1 MRLMLTTI
9 ATVLV
14 TLASC
19 DDHGKSLD
27 ENALPAA
34 KHADQPLQDEQ
45 QVMNDPNGGE
55 TSFRGFEPPEA
66 DQHHSLEDLL
76 VWRYELVETAS
87 VALPPNG
94 VNPNPLVVGDIV
106 IASVFSPGEIVAVAR
121 ETGGELWNL
130 HLQELGSSHVSFADG
145 VLYAKTDRTLYA
157 LKPDS
162 GEVIW
167 TWTPYDEEG
176 EWVYSSPTI
185 EGDRIFIG
193 DRAGVLHC
201 LSTKTGKLLWWEQT
215 SADENRQVN
224 ATAIVVDDVVI
235 TATNAALAIAYEV
248 DSGREVWKRKLDSG
262 SIFQIQR
269 LRDNIVVQSWNS
281 IYLLDPG
288 TGEIRHQWSW
298 PGRMVR
304 CTTVAQDG
312 LLAITYKDPRKD
324 RSLPAFQEERLLG
337 LGEDGIRFEHQ
348 YSASMAMLR
357 YEPTTKL
364 VYEPRFDGLG
374 IIDPNTGRRLHHIS
388 SQQRFHP
395 TLPHVSEGIIYLLAD
410 ETHID
415 QDGNGEPSI
424 RRLGVLLAVR
434 HP

>member
-1 MRLMLTTI
+1 
-9 ATVLV
+9 
-14 TLASC
+14 
-19 DDHGKSLD
+19 
-27 ENALPAA
+27 
-34 KHADQPLQDEQ
+34 
-45 QVMNDPNGGE
+45 MNEPSGAE
-55 TSFRGFEPPEA
+55 TGFPGFEPPEA

-76 VWRYELVETAS
+76 VWRYELAETAS

-94 VNPNPLVVGDIV
+94 VNPNPLVVRDIV

-145 VLYAKTDRTLYA
+145 VLYAKTSRTLYA
-157 LKPDS
+157 LKLDS

-167 TWTPYDEEG
+167 KWTPYDVEG
-176 EWVYSSPTI
+176 EWVYSSPTL
-185 EGDRIFIG
+185 EGDRLFIG

-201 LSTKTGKLLWWEQT
+201 LSTKTGDLLWWAQT
-215 SADENRQVN
+215 SEAENRDVN
-224 ATAIVVDDVVI
+224 ATAIVVDDLVI

-248 DSGREVWKRKLDSG
+248 DSGREVWRRTLDSG
-262 SIFQIQR
+262 SMWQIQR
-269 LRDNIVVQSWNS
+269 LRDNIVVQTWNS

-288 TGEIRHQWSW
+288 TGEIGHQWSW
-298 PGRMVR
+298 PGRQVQWI
-304 CTTVAQDG
+304 TVAQDG
-312 LLAITYKDPRKD
+312 LLAITYKDSGKD
-324 RSLPAFQEERLLG
+324 CAFAFQEQRLLG
-337 LGEDGIRFEHQ
+337 LGEDGIRFEHE
-348 YSASMAMLR
+348 YSALMVMLR

-364 VYEPRFDGLG
+364 VYESRFDGLG

-388 SQQRFHP
+388 SKQGFHP
-395 TLPHVSEGIIYLLAD
+395 TLPHISEGIIYLLAD

>member
-9 ATVLV
+9 ATVLI

-27 ENALPAA
+27 ENTLPAA
-34 KHADQPLQDEQ
+34 KHADQPLLDEKQ
-45 QVMNDPNGGE
+45 RMNEPSGAEMG
-55 TSFRGFEPPEA
+55 FPGFESPEA

-76 VWRYELVETAS
+76 VWRYELAETSS

-106 IASVFSPGEIVAVAR
+106 VASVFTPGEIVAVAR

-145 VLYAKTDRTLYA
+145 VLYAQTLRTLYA
-157 LKPDS
+157 LRPDT

-167 TWTPYDEEG
+167 KWTPYDEEG
-176 EWVYSSPTI
+176 EWIYSSPTI
-185 EGDRIFIG
+185 ESDRLFIG
-193 DRAGVLHC
+193 DRAGLLNC
-201 LSTKTGKLLWWEQT
+201 LSTKTGDLLWWAQT
-215 SADENRQVN
+215 SEDENRQVN
-224 ATAIVVDDVVI
+224 ATAIVVDNLVI
-235 TATNAALAIAYEV
+235 TATNAASAIAYEV
-248 DSGREVWKRKLDSG
+248 DSGREVWRRNLESG

-281 IYLLDPG
+281 IYLLDPS
-288 TGEIRHQWSW
+288 TGEIGHQWSW
-298 PGRMVR
+298 PGRQVR
-304 CTTVAQDG
+304 CTTVVQDG
-312 LLAITYKDPRKD
+312 LLAITYKEPGGD
-324 RSLPAFQEERLLG
+324 RSSPLGEEVLLG
-337 LGEDGIRFEHQ
+337 LSEDSTLFEHQ
-348 YSASMAMLR
+348 SGGAMSMLR

-388 SQQRFHP
+388 SKQGFYP
-395 TLPHVSEGIIYLLAD
+395 TLPHVSEGIIYLLAG

-415 QDGNGEPSI
+415 QDQNGEPSI
-424 RRLGVLLAVR
+424 RRVGVLLAVR